1 MDVKESMIIVCPVF
15 GIERVDCWM
24 YQSGGKVRYNREN
37 MTYESNFGIIAG
49 NVDGRTVSD
58 SGHFTQCIVKSFEAN
73 LNRIVKWSWDALIK
87 EIRRNLERETNHSEL
102 VTVEENICYDAIR
115 FEKGVRIKGN
125 EETLFEAQPNVG
137 NYAKVI
143 KEEVEMTI
151 KATLVE
157 SQ

>member
-1 MDVKESMIIVCPVF
+1 MNLILESLLGMLMV
-15 GIERVDCWM
+15 
-24 YQSGGKVRYNREN
+24 VRCL
-37 MTYESNFGIIAG
+37 IL
-49 NVDGRTVSD
+49 
-58 SGHFTQCIVKSFEAN
+58 AN
-73 LNRIVKWSWDALIK
+73 LKRIVKWSWDALIK

-157 SQ
+157 SQKFFFIHRYKNILITNRMT